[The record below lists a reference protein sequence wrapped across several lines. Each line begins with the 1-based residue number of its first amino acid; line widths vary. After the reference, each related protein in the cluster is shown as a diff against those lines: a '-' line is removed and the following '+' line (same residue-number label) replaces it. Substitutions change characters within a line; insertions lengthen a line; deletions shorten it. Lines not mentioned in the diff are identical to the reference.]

1 LSPPLELL
9 FQCNFLRFK
18 TALKKFFKKQQ
29 KAVIFFE
36 RNYRTM
42 HMQIQVVPVPA
53 SQASA
58 AKPTFQVNLQL
69 TVYIPIEI

>member
-1 LSPPLELL
+1 MK
-9 FQCNFLRFK
+9 FYIRFK

-58 AKPTFQVNLQL
+58 AKPTFQVKL
-69 TVYIPIEI
+69 